1 MSIGLIG
8 HKKLG
13 RRVTCVGVTILWSDT
28 HMTLI
33 GARQSEAELYHL
45 FITDWPARQAGVGA
59 GGDNNKQSS

>member
-8 HKKLG
+8 QASYVCGGDNPLERH
-13 RRVTCVGVTILWSDT
+13 THDT
-28 HMTLI
+28 NW
-33 GARQSEAELYHL
+33 SEAELYHL

>member
-1 MSIGLIG
+1 
-8 HKKLG
+8 
-13 RRVTCVGVTILWSDT
+13 
-28 HMTLI
+28 MTLI